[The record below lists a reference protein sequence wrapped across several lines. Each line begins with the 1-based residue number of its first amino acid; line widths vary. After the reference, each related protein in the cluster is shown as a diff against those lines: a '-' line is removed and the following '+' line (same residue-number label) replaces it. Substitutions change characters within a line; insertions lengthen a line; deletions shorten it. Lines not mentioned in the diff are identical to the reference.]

1 MGCYAQT
8 ELGHGSN
15 VAVSLTCRRHKL
27 IYYIQA
33 LETTSTFDKSKD
45 EFVLNTTTIN
55 ATKWWH
61 GELGKFANHA
71 AVAARLIIDD
81 QDYGVQFFIV
91 PIRDANTHE
100 HLSGIDV
107 GDMGPKI
114 GYNSKDNGFLSL
126 KNVRIP
132 RANMVNFAV

>member
-1 MGCYAQT
+1 M
-8 ELGHGSN
+8 
-15 VAVSLTCRRHKL
+15 
-27 IYYIQA
+27 
-33 LETTSTFDKSKD
+33 
-45 EFVLNTTTIN
+45 
-55 ATKWWH
+55 
-61 GELGKFANHA
+61 
-71 AVAARLIIDD
+71 AARLIIDD

-100 HLSGIDV
+100 HLPGIEV